1 MDEKTKNGTGGNNGN
16 AGEGGDHDDVDID
29 ARINAILDAKLNPA
43 ITTHMKRQS
52 ERFQTMLDAAVA
64 KLTAPKSAEG
74 NGGNGGNNA
83 GGDNTGNAGQ
93 QGSTQQQPRTDP
105 EVLKLREDLA
115 KLQKQAA
122 DAEAARAAAEKKAA
136 RDATHTALRER
147 LADHGVTGVRARAVI
162 ADMEASGALRM
173 NEETGAYEL
182 AVKRVRTRGGT
193 RAEEAVYDDLAAGV
207 KDWTQTEEAAEFI
220 PAQTGTQQ
228 RQTSTR
234 PGAQG
239 AQRGPLGT
247 TTTNAQSARGRQPAD
262 PLAGLNDAD
271 VFGD

>member
-1 MDEKTKNGTGGNNGN
+1 MDETKKNGTGSTN
-16 AGEGGDHDDVDID
+16 ANEGGDHDDIDID
-29 ARINAILDAKLNPA
+29 TRINAILDAKLNPA

-52 ERFQTMLDAAVA
+52 DRFQTMLDAAVA

-74 NGGNGGNNA
+74 AGGNGGSGSNA
-83 GGDNTGNAGQ
+83 SGDNTGNVGQ
-93 QGSTQQQPRTDP
+93 QGSTQQPRTDP

-115 KLQKQAA
+115 KLQKQAT

-147 LADHGVTGVRARAVI
+147 LAEHGVTGVRARAVI

-173 NEETGAYEL
+173 NEDTGSYEL

-220 PAQTGTQQ
+220 PAQAGQQ
-228 RQTSTR
+228 RQPGAR

-239 AQRGPLGT
+239 AQRGATT
-247 TTTNAQSARGRQPAD
+247 TTTNAQSARVRQPAD